1 MRTILDKEV
10 LLIAEKELLKMGKA
24 GTTSRKLQAVIASC
38 KHGIKKVSEV
48 MGVSRTSIYLWAKEI
63 KQRNIRALEN
73 KAKHKEGLK
82 LKPEHKEKIKEWLL
96 NCPNLTISEVKDRL
110 KGKCGIDV
118 SKSTVHRA
126 MKSSGFSYIT
136 GRKQHYKQDKKLV
149 RSFKK

>member
-48 MGVSRTSIYLWAKEI
+48 MGISRTSIYLWTKEI
-63 KQRNIRALEN
+63 KQRNIGALEN

-82 LKPEHKEKIKEWLL
+82 L
-96 NCPNLTISEVKDRL
+96 T
-110 KGKCGIDV
+110 
-118 SKSTVHRA
+118 STRRKRVIII
-126 MKSSGFSYIT
+126 MQNVLIYSGFK
-136 GRKQHYKQDKKLV
+136 R
-149 RSFKK
+149 F